1 MAKRTDMDAFINLL
15 DALGYCFCLGWQLG
29 STCPATGLYTLVADI
44 EEATGATFIC
54 LGSRLELDV
63 AIYQPMHS
71 LNQAL
76 DFPLSFGIERL

>member
-1 MAKRTDMDAFINLL
+1 M
-15 DALGYCFCLGWQLG
+15 
-29 STCPATGLYTLVADI
+29 
-44 EEATGATFIC
+44 C

>member
-1 MAKRTDMDAFINLL
+1 MFTRFSAQKPPLYPFFLLEDYNSPQKCLSYRILVFHPFIANIKE
-15 DALGYCFCLGWQLG
+15 
-29 STCPATGLYTLVADI
+29 PAGTA
-44 EEATGATFIC
+44 FIC
-54 LGSRLELDV
+54 LASRLELDA